1 MHPSDLDLSEYV
13 DDSLDAGQRAIVTDH
28 LGGCRAC
35 RALVADFSEL
45 RRASA
50 ALGTMEPPARTW
62 ARIALSLRES
72 SVDGRQS
79 TDRSPATAFAREARF
94 LDSGR
99 SLWPRRKAGQY
110 LHRVPWLAAAAAL
123 VLATAGSVWLV
134 RTPIGRETA
143 PATETASAQAV
154 EAELAQA
161 EQHYEKAISGLEQ
174 IANAERGALDSRTAA
189 TLQENMGVVNQA
201 IDESRAA
208 LNAQPASDPARRSLL
223 DSFKAKIELLQNT
236 IALINDMRTGDDAGA
251 AQVISRLK
259 RGK

>member
-1 MHPSDLDLSEYV
+1 MHPSDLDLSDYV
-13 DDSLDAGQRAIVTDH
+13 DGALDAGEREPVTEH
-28 LGGCRAC
+28 LEHCQGCQ
-35 RALVADFSEL
+35 ALVADFIEL

-62 ARIALSLRES
+62 ARIDQALRES
-72 SVDGRQS
+72 SVEGRQS
-79 TDRSPATAFAREARF
+79 TSHAKAEA
-94 LDSGR
+94 GR
-99 SLWPRRKAGQY
+99 YVRGW
-110 LHRVPWLAAAAAL
+110 PWLAAAAAL

-134 RTPIGRETA
+134 RAPFGGETPPIEA
-143 PATETASAQAV
+143 ATAQAV

-161 EQHYEKAISGLEQ
+161 EQHYQNAINGLEQ
-174 IANAERGALDSRTAA
+174 IANAEKGALDPTTAV
-189 TLQENMGVVNQA
+189 TLQENMGVVDQA
-201 IDESRAA
+201 INESRAA
-208 LNAQPASDPARRSLL
+208 LKAQPASDPARRSLL

>member
-13 DDSLDAGQRAIVTDH
+13 DGSLNARERAAVTEH
-28 LGGCRAC
+28 LVGCRAC

-50 ALGTMEPPARTW
+50 ALGSMEPPARAW
-62 ARIALSLRES
+62 ARIEQQLEQSIVDPS
-72 SVDGRQS
+72 SSRRTTG
-79 TDRSPATAFAREARF
+79 DRRLTM
-94 LDSGR
+94 
-99 SLWPRRKAGQY
+99 
-110 LHRVPWLAAAAAL
+110 VWLAAAAAL

-134 RTPIGRETA
+134 RAPLGGETA
-143 PATETASAQAV
+143 ATMDTASAQAV

-161 EQHYEKAISGLEQ
+161 EQHYQKAISGLEQ
-174 IANAERGALDSRTAA
+174 ITNAEKGALDSRTAA
-189 TLQENMGVVNQA
+189 TLQENMGVVDQA
-201 IDESRAA
+201 INESRAA

-251 AQVISRLK
+251 AQAISRLK
-259 RGK
+259 RGN

>member
-1 MHPSDLDLSEYV
+1 MHPSDLDLSDYV
-13 DDSLDAGQRAIVTDH
+13 DGALDAGEREPVTEH
-28 LGGCRAC
+28 LEHCHGCQT
-35 RALVADFSEL
+35 LVADFTEL

-62 ARIALSLRES
+62 ARIEQVLREPP
-72 SVDGRQS
+72 VEGRQS
-79 TDRSPATAFAREARF
+79 TSHAKAEAGRF
-94 LDSGR
+94 GR
-99 SLWPRRKAGQY
+99 RW
-110 LHRVPWLAAAAAL
+110 PWLAAAAAL

-134 RTPIGRETA
+134 RA
-143 PATETASAQAV
+143 PLGGESPAIEAATAQAV

-161 EQHYEKAISGLEQ
+161 EQHYQNAINGLEQ
-174 IANAERGALDSRTAA
+174 IANAEKSALDPTTAV
-189 TLQENMGVVNQA
+189 TLQENRGVVDQA
-201 IDESRAA
+201 INESRAA
-208 LNAQPASDPARRSLL
+208 LKAQPASDPARRSLL

>member
-1 MHPSDLDLSEYV
+1 MHPSDLNLSEYV
-13 DDSLDAGQRAIVTDH
+13 DNSLDAGQRAIVTEH
-28 LGGCRAC
+28 LGGCPVC

-62 ARIALSLRES
+62 ARIEHSLRGS
-72 SVDGRQS
+72 SVDGR
-79 TDRSPATAFAREARF
+79 PTAQGPVEVGHDLRG
-94 LDSGR
+94 L
-99 SLWPRRKAGQY
+99 
-110 LHRVPWLAAAAAL
+110 PWLAAAAAL
-123 VLATAGSVWLV
+123 VLVTAGSVWLV
-134 RTPIGRETA
+134 RTPLGRETA
-143 PATETASAQAV
+143 PAIETATAQAV

-161 EQHYEKAISGLEQ
+161 EQHYEKAITGLEQ
-174 IANAERGALDSRTAA
+174 IANAEKGTLDPKTAA

-251 AQVISRLK
+251 AQAISRLK
-259 RGK
+259 RGN

>member
-13 DDSLDAGQRAIVTDH
+13 DGALDAGEREPVTEH
-28 LGGCRAC
+28 LEHCHGCQ
-35 RALVADFSEL
+35 ALVADFMEL

-62 ARIALSLRES
+62 ARIEEALREPP
-72 SVDGRQS
+72 VEGRQS
-79 TDRSPATAFAREARF
+79 TSDAKAEA
-94 LDSGR
+94 GR
-99 SLWPRRKAGQY
+99 DLGRWA
-110 LHRVPWLAAAAAL
+110 WLAAAAAL

-134 RTPIGRETA
+134 RAPLEGETPAIEA
-143 PATETASAQAV
+143 ASAQAV
-154 EAELAQA
+154 EAEVAQA
-161 EQHYEKAISGLEQ
+161 EQHYQNAINLLEQ
-174 IANAERGALDSRTAA
+174 VANAEKGALDPRTAV
-189 TLQENMGVVNQA
+189 TLQENMGVVDQA
-201 IDESRAA
+201 INESRAA
-208 LNAQPASDPARRSLL
+208 LKAQPANDPARRSLV

>member
-13 DDSLDAGQRAIVTDH
+13 DGALDAGEREPVTEH
-28 LGGCRAC
+28 LEHCRSC
-35 RALVADFSEL
+35 QVLVADFAEL
-45 RRASA
+45 RRAFA

-62 ARIALSLRES
+62 ARIELALREPP
-72 SVDGRQS
+72 VEGRQS
-79 TDRSPATAFAREARF
+79 TNHAKAEA
-94 LDSGR
+94 GR
-99 SLWPRRKAGQY
+99 YGRRW
-110 LHRVPWLAAAAAL
+110 PWLAAAAAL
-123 VLATAGSVWLV
+123 VLATAGSVWVV
-134 RTPIGRETA
+134 RAPLGGETA
-143 PATETASAQAV
+143 PPIEAASAQAV

-161 EQHYEKAISGLEQ
+161 EQHYQNATILLEQ
-174 IANAERGALDSRTAA
+174 IANAEKGALDPTTAV
-189 TLQENMGVVNQA
+189 TLQENMGVVDQA

-208 LNAQPASDPARRSLL
+208 LKAQPASDPARRSLL